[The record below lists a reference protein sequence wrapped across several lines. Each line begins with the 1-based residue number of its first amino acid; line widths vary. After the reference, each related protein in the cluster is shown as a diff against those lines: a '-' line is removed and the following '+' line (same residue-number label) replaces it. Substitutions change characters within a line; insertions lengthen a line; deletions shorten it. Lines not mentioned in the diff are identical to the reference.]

1 MNIMNTKKTDKEQQ
15 GNRKINRFD
24 FITRQVENIIPD
36 IIHLRRDFHRYPE
49 IGWTEY
55 RTTALIGR
63 YLEKLGW
70 KVHIGK
76 EAVESSARLGV
87 PSDSYL
93 KKCENRALEEGVTQT
108 EIVQMAGG
116 HTGLVAEWHTGIPG
130 PITAFRFDI
139 DGLDVEESSET
150 DHFPY
155 EQGFHSLYAGCMH
168 ACGHDG
174 HIAIGL
180 GLARMISDQAEALK
194 LSGTVRLLFQPAE
207 EGCRGAISMVE
218 KGWLNDVDYLLG
230 GHIAFRSFE
239 LGEVVLNTNQFLATT
254 KWDAVFSGKGAH
266 AGGEPEMG
274 KNALLAAANAVV
286 NLHAISRH
294 SQGSS
299 RINVGKLEGGT
310 GRNIIPSK
318 AILEFET
325 RGETDTINNYIS
337 EEAFRILKGSASM
350 YDVGLELIKVGEAC
364 GVVGN
369 AEWICSL
376 TPQLKDS
383 KVIKNIQD
391 ELPLG
396 ASEDVVHMMKRVQEN
411 GGKSAYLLFG
421 SPVPARHHQ
430 PAFNFDE
437 KVLQVGVEVYIRILA
452 SLNK

>member
-1 MNIMNTKKTDKEQQ
+1 MNMKINQEQQ
-15 GNRKINRFD
+15 GNMNINRFD
-24 FITRQVENIIPD
+24 FISRQVENIIPA
-36 IIHLRRDFHRYPE
+36 IILLRRDFHRYPE
-49 IGWTEY
+49 TGWTEY

-70 KVHIGK
+70 KVYLGK

-87 PSDSYL
+87 PSESYL
-93 KKCENRALEEGVTQT
+93 KKCETRALEEGVTEK
-108 EIVQMAGG
+108 EIIQMAGG
-116 HTGLVAEWHTGIPG
+116 HTGLVAEWYTGIPG

-139 DGLDVEESSET
+139 DALDVEEASET
-150 DHFPY
+150 GHFPY
-155 EQGFHSLYAGCMH
+155 EQGFNSLHAGCMH

-174 HIAIGL
+174 HISIGL
-180 GLARMISDQAEALK
+180 GLARMISNQAETLK
-194 LSGTVRLLFQPAE
+194 LTGTVRLLFQPAE

-239 LGEVVLNTNQFLATT
+239 LGEVVLNTNQFLSTK
-254 KWDAVFSGKGAH
+254 KWDAIFSGKGAH

-274 KNALLAAANAVV
+274 KNALLAASNAVV

-294 SQGSS
+294 SHGLS

-310 GRNIIPSK
+310 GRNIVPSK
-318 AILEFET
+318 AILELET

-337 EEAFRILKGSASM
+337 GEAVRILEASASM
-350 YDVGLELIKVGEAC
+350 YDVGLDLIKVGEAC

-369 AEWICSL
+369 GEWIWSL

-383 KVIKNIQD
+383 RVIKNIRD

-396 ASEDVVHMMKRVQEN
+396 ASEDVVHMMKRVQQN

-421 SPVPARHHQ
+421 SPLPARHHQ

-437 KVLQVGVEVYIRILA
+437 KVLQVGIEVYSRILA